1 MTIYRNPSFLLRLN
15 DHSDNTTYSTLES
28 ASPSPSTMSPVA
40 ANTGNDAQTT
50 ISKPVNFFYSPDAG
64 KGDADDNDKGYE
76 FAKYK
81 ARGKLFTDP

>member
-1 MTIYRNPSFLLRLN
+1 
-15 DHSDNTTYSTLES
+15 
-28 ASPSPSTMSPVA
+28 MSPVA